1 MLLVR
6 VQFYQR
12 LINSTTGSAIKKV
25 GVLERKKLM
34 KTVYISVTILDEV
47 EIDDFASDWEIT
59 DKIYERLAEL
69 GINKEI
75 VNDLEWEVQ
84 D

>member
-1 MLLVR
+1 
-6 VQFYQR
+6 
-12 LINSTTGSAIKKV
+12 
-25 GVLERKKLM
+25 M

-59 DKIYERLAEL
+59 DKVHKRLAEL

>member
-1 MLLVR
+1 M
-6 VQFYQR
+6 
-12 LINSTTGSAIKKV
+12 
-25 GVLERKKLM
+25 ERKKLM
-34 KTVYISVTILDEV
+34 KTVYFSVTILDEV

-59 DKIYERLAEL
+59 DKIHERLVEL

>member
-1 MLLVR
+1 
-6 VQFYQR
+6 
-12 LINSTTGSAIKKV
+12 
-25 GVLERKKLM
+25 M
-34 KTVYISVTILDEV
+34 KTVYFSVTILDEV

-59 DKIYERLAEL
+59 GKIHERLVEL

>member
-12 LINSTTGSAIKKV
+12 LINSTTGSAIKK
-25 GVLERKKLM
+25 GRRLGKERLM

-59 DKIYERLAEL
+59 DKVHERLAEL

>member
-1 MLLVR
+1 M
-6 VQFYQR
+6 QA
-12 LINSTTGSAIKKV
+12 SWKGKT
-25 GVLERKKLM
+25 M

-47 EIDDFASDWEIT
+47 EVDDFASDREIT
-59 DKIYERLAEL
+59 DKIHEKLAEL

>member
-1 MLLVR
+1 
-6 VQFYQR
+6 
-12 LINSTTGSAIKKV
+12 
-25 GVLERKKLM
+25 M

-59 DKIYERLAEL
+59 DKVHERLAEL
-69 GINKEI
+69 SINKEI

>member
-1 MLLVR
+1 M
-6 VQFYQR
+6 QA
-12 LINSTTGSAIKKV
+12 SWKGKT
-25 GVLERKKLM
+25 M

-47 EIDDFASDWEIT
+47 EVDDFASDREIT
-59 DKIYERLAEL
+59 DKIHEKLVEL

>member
-1 MLLVR
+1 
-6 VQFYQR
+6 
-12 LINSTTGSAIKKV
+12 
-25 GVLERKKLM
+25 M

-47 EIDDFASDWEIT
+47 EIDNFASDWEIT
-59 DKIYERLAEL
+59 NKIYERLAEL

-75 VNDLEWEVQ
+75 INDLEWEVQ